1 MRRKPPEPAALRL
14 KSVDEREIVR
24 ETRTYRF
31 LTFVMGGGVKV
42 SSDEKTKHVKER
54 DERTPIR
61 VASIR
66 GQLRF
71 WWRACN
77 PSKCKTLE
85 ELWEREAEIWGSS
98 TKQSK
103 VTIAVQRQLLRPRD
117 HRVYQYV
124 ARTNKETEKTEYRV
138 QIADKQFDLAYGSFS
153 LQPSSEAQGATP
165 RVEPGVLQDYAAQEF
180 SVELTYHPALQRDV
194 QVALWAWE
202 TFGGLGA
209 RTRRGF
215 GAIEQIDGPTS
226 MTDLRKRLDLLL
238 DHPVI
243 AGVPSLAK
251 ARFAFAQ
258 TMQPHAV
265 DAWTCCLKTLRRL
278 RQGPDLGRNPPQPGS
293 SSPAGRSRWPE
304 PEQIRKHTEQR
315 SGKHKRLSVQ
325 VERFPRAV
333 FGLPIIFHFQGGA
346 KRPDEFGKD
355 PADSELKPANAERM
369 ASPLILR
376 PIRDGAAFRACALV
390 LTTTMPES
398 IVLKTKSGTIPVE
411 ATLDSAQAAQIEPM
425 KINQTVLRDPLARFL
440 EEIKKQ

>member
-1 MRRKPPEPAALRL
+1 MRKKPPEPAALTL
-14 KSVDEREIVR
+14 QSVEEREIVR

-31 LTFVMGGGVKV
+31 LTYVMGGGVKV
-42 SSDEKTKHVKER
+42 SSDERTRHIKER

-85 ELWEREAEIWGSS
+85 ELWKREAEIWGSAAKHS
-98 TKQSK
+98 NVK
-103 VTIAVQRQLLRPRD
+103 IAVPRQPSRPRE
-117 HRVYQYV
+117 HQVYQYV
-124 ARTNKETEKTEYRV
+124 PKQNKVTGKTDYPVRV
-138 QIADKQFDLAYGSFS
+138 ADKQDDLAYGAFP
-153 LQPSSEAQGATP
+153 LQPSSKAQEAMP
-165 RVEPGVLQDYAAQEF
+165 RMEPGVLQDYGTQEF
-180 SVELTYHPALQRDV
+180 AIEFAYPQALQDDIRA
-194 QVALWAWE
+194 ALWAWE

-215 GAIEQIDGPTS
+215 GAIERIDVATS
-226 MTDLRKRLDLLL
+226 FTDTRKRLDLFR
-238 DHPVI
+238 DYPVI
-243 AGVPSLAK
+243 VGVPSLAE

-258 TMQPHAV
+258 TTQPHSV
-265 DAWTCCLKTLRRL
+265 GAWTRCLNALRRL
-278 RQGPDLGRNPPQPGS
+278 RQGPDLGRNPAQPGS
-293 SSPAGRSRWPE
+293 PSPAGRSRWPE

-315 SGKHKRLSVQ
+315 SEKHKRLPVQ
-325 VERFPRAV
+325 VERFPRAA

-346 KRPDEFGKD
+346 KRSEERGKD
-355 PADSELKPANAERM
+355 PADSELKPANADRM

-376 PIRDGAAFRACALV
+376 PMRDGTVFRACALV

-398 IVLKTKSGTIPVE
+398 IVLKTKAKTIPVE
-411 ATLDSAQAAQIEPM
+411 VTLDSAHAAQIESM